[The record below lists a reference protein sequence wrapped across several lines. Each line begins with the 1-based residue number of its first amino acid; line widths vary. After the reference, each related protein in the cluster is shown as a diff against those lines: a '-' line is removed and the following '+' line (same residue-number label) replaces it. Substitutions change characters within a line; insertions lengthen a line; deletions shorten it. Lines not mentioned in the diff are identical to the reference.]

1 MKNKSKPLL
10 KRYEIALA
18 AYLDGS
24 AVSDLGVARKLG
36 GSAVKIG
43 METLDL
49 ARLHEQVMLVLLD
62 GKPPALKLSMTARGR
77 AFFAEVMTRIEE
89 NRLGA
94 REATAHLKT
103 MIETLIRRTKELAT
117 SNEELKNEVNQRR
130 QVEESLRTSETTT
143 SQLLEKSRQMQ
154 DELRQLSRRL
164 LTVQEEE
171 RKRISRELH
180 DVIAQTLTGI
190 NLRLAALKAQTS
202 ANAREFHQ
210 KIAITQRLVVKSVEI
225 VHRFARDLRPAVLD
239 DLGLIPALKSY
250 MTTFLEQTG
259 IRVAF
264 VAFAGIEKL
273 DGAAKTVLYR
283 VAQEA
288 LTNISH
294 HAKASHVKMSIRDT
308 NEKIV
313 MLIQDDGVGFSV
325 DHMLNTQHSNRLGL
339 LGMRERVEMINGT
352 FCVKSEVGKGTLVT
366 VEIPRESSQ
375 LKKPHAAKTTNSD
388 IECP

>member
-1 MKNKSKPLL
+1 MKNKSNPLL
-10 KRYEIALA
+10 KRYEKALA

-24 AVSDLGVARKLG
+24 AESDLGIARELG
-36 GSAVKIG
+36 GGAVKIG

-62 GKPPALKLSMTARGR
+62 EKPPAQKLSMTARGR
-77 AFFAEVMTRIEE
+77 AFFAEVMTRVEE

-103 MIETLIRRTKELAT
+103 MIETLTRRTKELAT
-117 SNEELKNEVNQRR
+117 SNEELKNEVIQRR

-143 SQLLEKSRQMQ
+143 SRLLEKSRQMQ

-190 NLRLAALKAQTS
+190 NLRLATLKAQTS

-250 MTTFLEQTG
+250 MNTFLEQTG

-273 DGAAKTVLYR
+273 DGTARTVLYR

-294 HAKASHVKMSIRDT
+294 HAKANHVKMSIREVD
-308 NEKIV
+308 EKIV
-313 MLIQDDGVGFSV
+313 MLIQDDGVGFAV

-352 FCVKSEVGKGTLVT
+352 FCVKSEVGKGTLVQ
-366 VEIPRESSQ
+366 VEIPRESSK
-375 LKKPHAAKTTNSD
+375 LKKPHSAKSTKSD

>member
-94 REATAHLKT
+94 REANAQLKT
-103 MIETLIRRTKELAT
+103 MIETLTRRTKELAT
-117 SNEELKNEVNQRR
+117 SNEELKNEVIQRR
-130 QVEESLRTSETTT
+130 LVEESLRTSETTT
-143 SQLLEKSRQMQ
+143 SRLLEKSRQMQ

-250 MTTFLEQTG
+250 MDSFLEQTG

-273 DGAAKTVLYR
+273 DGTARTVLYR

-294 HAKASHVKMSIRDT
+294 HAKASHVKISIREAD
-308 NEKIV
+308 EKIV
-313 MLIQDDGVGFSV
+313 MLIQDDGIGFTV

-339 LGMRERVEMINGT
+339 LGMRERVEMINGN
-352 FCVKSEVGKGTLVT
+352 FCVKSEVGKGTLVR
-366 VEIPRESSQ
+366 VEIPRESSK
-375 LKKPHAAKTTNSD
+375 LKKPHAAKSTKSD

>member
-1 MKNKSKPLL
+1 MKNKSNPLI
-10 KRYEIALA
+10 KRYESALSA
-18 AYLDGS
+18 HDDSSTESDLIVARQLGLS
-24 AVSDLGVARKLG
+24 AVS
-36 GSAVKIG
+36 IG

-49 ARLHEQVMLVLLD
+49 ARVHEQVMLALLE
-62 GKPPALKLSMTARGR
+62 GKSPAQKLSLIGFGR
-77 AFFAEVMTRIEE
+77 DFFAEAMTPIEE

-103 MIETLIRRTKELAT
+103 MIDTLTRRTKELAT
-117 SNEELKNEVNQRR
+117 ANEELKSEVNQRR
-130 QVEESLRTSETTT
+130 QAEESLRTSETTT
-143 SQLLEKSRQMQ
+143 SRLLEKSRQMQ

-190 NLRLAALKAQTS
+190 NLRLATLKAQTS
-202 ANAREFHQ
+202 SNARDFHH
-210 KIAITQRLVVKSVEI
+210 KIASTQRLVVKSVEI

-250 MTTFLEQTG
+250 MNTFLEQTG

-264 VAFAGIEKL
+264 VAFTGIEKL
-273 DGAAKTVLYR
+273 DGVAKTVLYR
-283 VAQEA
+283 VAQES

-294 HAKASHVKMSIRDT
+294 HAKASHVKMSIR
-308 NEKIV
+308 EIKGQIV
-313 MLIQDDGVGFSV
+313 MLIEDDGIGFDV
-325 DHMLNTQHSNRLGL
+325 DHMLNAEHCNRLGL
-339 LGMRERVEMINGT
+339 LGMRERVEMINGS
-352 FCVKSEVGKGTLVT
+352 FCVKSEPGKGTLVQ
-366 VEIPRESSQ
+366 VQIPRSSSEQ
-375 LKKPHAAKTTNSD
+375 KKPHQTHTTESD